1 MERTR
6 IIKGNNTIV
15 PTGAEVISEYRTY
28 AVTERTDEKKGG
40 QPVSDLRC
48 VIESREYMIENKK

>member
-6 IIKGNNTIV
+6 IIKGNNTTI
-15 PTGAEVISEYRTY
+15 PKGAEVMSEYRTY
-28 AVTERTDEKKGG
+28 AVTERAAEEKGG
-40 QPVSDLRC
+40 QPISDLRC